1 MTMIEH
7 VSPQELLLAYDGELP
22 PERQESVHAH
32 ARSCPECR
40 AQWVRLADLS
50 QVVAT
55 LQCPEVEFR
64 PEETA
69 VASLVSRIGSA
80 PEVRKQHWSVP
91 SLAVANTLVAVAV
104 AITCIVLLPSISRAP
119 IENAHSAVVLPP
131 AVDDQDPGLPAGY
144 VSLPYADPAL
154 PIDDSEVL
162 PVELTAEDLELM
174 GLSSSDAANDSTQ
187 DKVQA
192 EILIGMDGW
201 PRAIRIVQ

>member
-7 VSPQELLLAYDGELP
+7 VSSQDLLLAYDGELP
-22 PERQESVHAH
+22 PDRQEYVHAH

-40 AQWVRLADLS
+40 EQWIQLADLS
-50 QVVAT
+50 QDVAV

-64 PEETA
+64 PEEAA
-69 VASLVSRIGSA
+69 VASLVARIGSG
-80 PEVRKQHWSVP
+80 PEASRRRWAP

-104 AITCIVLLPSISRAP
+104 AITCMIVLPSIGRAP
-119 IENAHSAVVLPP
+119 VKYAHTAMALPQSAEDQEP
-131 AVDDQDPGLPAGY
+131 AVPAGY

-162 PVELTAEDLELM
+162 PVELTAEDLALM
-174 GLSSSDAANDSTQ
+174 GLSSGDAAGDATQ
-187 DKVQA
+187 DRVQA